1 MGYLQD
7 KLTEA
12 QNVLNHY
19 KYELS
24 EEVTNRK
31 LDWEKQISE
40 RLENDEYDG
49 VLDIEDEGIEIEI
62 ESYEPCVD
70 ETFTNTARLIRVA
83 SNDGNVYAEDSDG
96 DEYYIDD
103 LIERDFK
110 AIYEAV
116 ISLT

>member
-12 QNVLNHY
+12 QNVFNHY

-31 LDWEKQISE
+31 LEWERQIAE

-49 VLDIEDEGIEIEI
+49 VLDIEDEGIEIKV

-70 ETFTNTARLIRVA
+70 ETFINTAHIIKVA
-83 SNDGNVYAEDSDG
+83 SNDGDVYVEDGDG

-103 LIERDFK
+103 LTEQDFK